1 MMSTTPHH
9 TNKSTPCPDDYSDI
23 INLPRR
29 ISKTHPPMPKSARAA
44 QFAPYA
50 ALVGHRDIISGEE
63 QIACAKADIDHE
75 ITIEL
80 DRGIDEDYAISEY
93 QETFNYP
100 EITDNPETAD
110 ADFSQE
116 NPLDS

>member
-1 MMSTTPHH
+1 MNKTTPHH
-9 TNKSTPCPDDYSDI
+9 TDKSPRPDDYADI
-23 INLPRR
+23 INLPRP
-29 ISKTHPPMPKSARAA
+29 ISKTHPRMSKSARAA

-50 ALVGHRDIISGEE
+50 ALVGHRDIIAGEE
-63 QIACAKADIDHE
+63 QIAHTKTNIDHE

-80 DRGIDEDYAISEY
+80 DPDIGEDFEA
-93 QETFNYP
+93 P
-100 EITDNPETAD
+100 ENLEILGNLEATD